1 MRVLFM
7 GTAPFACPTLQ
18 QLMASP
24 HEVVAVVTQP
34 DRPRGRGRQP
44 AMSAVKMCA
53 LEHDIPVLQP
63 HTLRTPEAVQTLAA
77 LHPDAIVVV
86 AYGHI
91 LPPTVLALPST
102 GCFNVHASLL
112 PKYRGP
118 APINWALINGETETG
133 YTIIQ
138 MDAQIDTGPMLHREV
153 CPITL
158 EDDAISVG
166 ERLAVRGAAGMLHV
180 LNALQNGTLTGLPQ
194 PTEGASS
201 APKLTPELGQL
212 VWDQPATVLH
222 NLIRGLVPWP
232 GAKTHYDT
240 TELKVWRASVHAT
253 PPTALPGTITAVT
266 TDGILVACATD
277 HVLVQDVQPAN
288 RRRMAAHAFAQGY
301 RVQQGQC
308 FA

>member
-18 QLMASP
+18 QLITSP
-24 HEVVAVVTQP
+24 HEVVAVATQP
-34 DRPRGRGRQP
+34 DRPRGRGRHP

-53 LEHDIPVLQP
+53 LEHDLPVLQP
-63 HTLRTPEAVQTLAA
+63 HTLRTPETVQTLAA
-77 LHPDAIVVV
+77 FHPDAIVVV

-91 LPPTVLALPST
+91 LPPTVLALPPA

-138 MDAQIDTGPMLHREV
+138 MDAQIDTGSMLHREV
-153 CPITL
+153 CPITP

-166 ERLAVRGAAGMLHV
+166 ERLAVRGAVGMLHV
-180 LNALQNGTLTGLPQ
+180 LNALQNGTLTGQPQ
-194 PTEGASS
+194 PTAGASS

-232 GAKTHYDT
+232 GAKTHYGT
-240 TELKVWRASVHAT
+240 TELKVWRASVCAA
-253 PPTALPGTITAVT
+253 PPTAPPGTITAVT
-266 TDGILVACATD
+266 ADGILVACATD
-277 HVLVQDVQPAN
+277 HLLVRDVQPAN